1 MYKITS
7 VRLDGIRGFNK
18 ATEIELNEGLTVF
31 HGPNGTGKSSIL
43 QAIEW
48 CITGAIP
55 YMRGGDFTKEDAIVN
70 AFTNAERAK
79 VELSF
84 TGPQNITLSRTKKRT
99 RSTSSGK
106 HQLVLDADK
115 PYRDV
120 EAEAYLESAFNI
132 SMDEVSRSKFLHQE
146 TIRDALTYKPTE
158 RSAVIEKLLGTYE
171 IKEFTK
177 ALDQKRQFTNEIKTI
192 EVRIESLQRDRI
204 QFILNLRRSLD
215 NLKKDLREK
224 GYRKDQ
230 LSQAWIIDEVEQ
242 LRKILDAISSKLHLG
257 SLIHPVVS
265 PTVESLLNANIR
277 LQEDTTTLDR
287 KRMDEV
293 QTRKTRIVRLSSL
306 IDTYRTAL
314 EHFKQYETLNVEALE
329 EQKKELDQKIQSLKT
344 EIDETQKILTLLPSR
359 ISAYKNAEQSFDTE
373 KENLKKIVDEYGD
386 VSKILGRIIDLRR
399 DLERTK
405 EELTKYSGQQ
415 RIVNLAADLIQS
427 TLMTACPVCRQ
438 SINATQLVN
447 ELQSQVS
454 SDISDRIGELNNAS
468 GGYNSEIEALNRA
481 KETFSKLTESLT
493 ILEGQYTSTKE
504 SLEELV
510 DTVNEKTD
518 LDAVKD
524 ELLEKVT
531 SLQPSLSELHGEFA
545 SIDEKIRQ
553 HNYLNQ
559 QISETRKKL
568 QVEVEEEFDGKELM
582 EAVEEL
588 KNTLTEE
595 SSALEDTAELDNVS
609 SRSKSLSEVLDY
621 LRDKERTENAEKE
634 LPELNK
640 QLEDLEAKRASLL
653 HLSGA
658 LSSIRS
664 IMTEYQKEASL
675 RQIHDLEDLMNEYYS
690 AILGHPYYKRIK
702 IDIEKQDPLQFS
714 FRAASDREATY
725 IPTRFS
731 TSQLNVVALSIFM
744 SNCKLMAG
752 NLPLLTLDDP
762 TQNMDNAHKEAFSK
776 LVSRLTNDFQ
786 VIVATEDDE
795 TKDYLQQH
803 CKDATYYKLRDWGSE
818 GPTIS
823 LSS

>member
-7 VRLDGIRGFNK
+7 VKLDGIRGFNK

-55 YMRGGDFTKEDAIVN
+55 YMRGGDFAKEDAIVN

-84 TGPQNITLSRTKKRT
+84 TGPQDITLSRTKKRT
-99 RSTSSGK
+99 RSTTFGK

-115 PYRDV
+115 SYRDV
-120 EAEAYLESAFNI
+120 EAEAYIESAFNI
-132 SMDEVSRSKFLHQE
+132 SMDDVPRSKFLHQE

-171 IKEFTK
+171 IKEFTR
-177 ALDQKRQFTNEIKTI
+177 ALDQKRQFTTEIKTI

-224 GYRKDQ
+224 GYREDQ

-242 LRKILDAISSKLHLG
+242 LRKILGAISSKLHLG
-257 SLIHPVVS
+257 SLIHPEVS

-314 EHFKQYETLNVEALE
+314 EHFKQYETLDVETLE
-329 EQKKELDQKIQSLKT
+329 EQKKELDQKIQRLKT

-359 ISAYKNAEQSFDTE
+359 ISAYKNAIQSLDAE

-386 VSKILGRIIDLRR
+386 VSKILERTIDLRR

-427 TLMTACPVCRQ
+427 TQMTACPVCRQ

-447 ELQSQVS
+447 ELRSQVS

-468 GGYNSEIEALNRA
+468 DGYNSEIEALNRA

-510 DTVNEKTD
+510 DTVNERTD

-568 QVEVEEEFDGKELM
+568 QVEVEEESDGKELM
-582 EAVEEL
+582 EAAEEL

-595 SSALEDTAELDNVS
+595 SSALEDTTELDNVS

-640 QLEDLEAKRASLL
+640 QLEDLDAKRASLL

-731 TSQLNVVALSIFM
+731 TSQLNVAALSIFM

-762 TQNMDNAHKEAFSK
+762 TQNMDNAHKEAFAK
-776 LVSRLTNDFQ
+776 LVSRLTDDFQ

-803 CKDATYYKLRDWGSE
+803 CKDATYYELRDWGSE

-823 LSS
+823 LSP